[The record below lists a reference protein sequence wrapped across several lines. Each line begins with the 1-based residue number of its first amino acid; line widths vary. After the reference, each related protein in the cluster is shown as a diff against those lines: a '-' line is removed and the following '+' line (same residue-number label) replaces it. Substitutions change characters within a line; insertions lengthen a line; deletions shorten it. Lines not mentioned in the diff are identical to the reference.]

1 MKFEKSNPILFSRD
15 IKKSLQYYTMVL
27 GFEDSWEWGDPVD
40 FGGVVKDDVEIF
52 FCLNGQGN
60 QGTWLAIIVEDV
72 DVYYEMIKGRGANI
86 IATPES
92 HEWNM
97 REMLVQDPDGH
108 MIRFGH
114 RIECD

>member
-1 MKFEKSNPILFSRD
+1 MKFEKSNPILFSTNVKR
-15 IKKSLQYYTMVL
+15 SLQFYTEVL
-27 GFEDSWEWGDPVD
+27 GFDESWEWGDPTD

-60 QGTWLAIIVEDV
+60 PNTWLAIIVDDV
-72 DVYYEMIKGRGANI
+72 DQYYEDIRAKGANI
-86 IATPES
+86 LSPPES

-97 REMLVQDPDGH
+97 REILVQDPDGH
-108 MIRFGH
+108 VIRFGH